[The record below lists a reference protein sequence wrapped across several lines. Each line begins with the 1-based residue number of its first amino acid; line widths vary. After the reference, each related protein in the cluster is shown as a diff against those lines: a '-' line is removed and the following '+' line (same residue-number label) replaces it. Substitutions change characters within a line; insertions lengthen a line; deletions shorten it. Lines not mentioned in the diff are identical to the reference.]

1 MKRQCFY
8 FQKGSVVQQV
18 LGADLPVH
26 FGGVGQ
32 QPGFGPL
39 PPTRS
44 PSSPFGPGAQ
54 TALQCRVPAPSTVLP
69 GHWGWRRQESN
80 IGSSLSLLV
89 STSHPAFLSTAS
101 SANLWCLQTQY
112 QMQKQPLLINFSI
125 SSHNCAR
132 SKTYNKSMIPYH
144 HSGSAFL
151 IWLPLNHFYSE
162 YTLGYKYSFCAW
174 LSFFEMYDSVKCN
187 RPDLLSLS
195 ISFYFT
201 FCLRTG
207 LGICSFAQFPSELL
221 GWGIRSLMHRQRI
234 QKN

>member
-26 FGGVGQ
+26 LGGVGQ
-32 QPGFGPL
+32 RPGFGPL
-39 PPTRS
+39 PPARSS
-44 PSSPFGPGAQ
+44 PSPSGPGAR

-80 IGSSLSLLV
+80 TGSSLSLLV

-101 SANLWCLQTQY
+101 SANLWWLQTQC

-132 SKTYNKSMIPYH
+132 SKTYNKSIIPNH

-151 IWLPLNHFYSE
+151 TDMASIKSFLFRIHTWLQIFSL
-162 YTLGYKYSFCAW
+162 CMA
-174 LSFFEMYDSVKCN
+174 FF
-187 RPDLLSLS
+187 LSLKFMIVS
-195 ISFYFT
+195 NAIVLIY
-201 FCLRTG
+201 
-207 LGICSFAQFPSELL
+207 
-221 GWGIRSLMHRQRI
+221 
-234 QKN
+234 